1 MNLGGHPAS
10 IHIEHMHTCTCD
22 TCMFCDM
29 HMHMCMFMSHVHVH
43 VHVHVQASNQ
53 HTQEAPIL
61 YKTIPLY
68 IGAAYIGPAIGPA

>member
-1 MNLGGHPAS
+1 M
-10 IHIEHMHTCTCD
+10 
-22 TCMFCDM
+22 CMFCDM

-43 VHVHVQASNQ
+43 VHVHVQASKQ

-68 IGAAYIGPAIGPA
+68 I